1 MNYGLSDFREIRAL
15 SSIYKG
21 KGFEYRQQK
30 KQTLPSIELLINE
43 AQNIQSYVFDKIV
56 NS

>member
-21 KGFEYRQQK
+21 KGFEYRHQK